1 MDITMEQH
9 DGIGLVNLSGM
20 LTSDTSESAR
30 ARVQS
35 WYEQQ
40 DCPNVVFDL
49 SRLDF
54 MDSTGLGVLMAI
66 LKMINEKNGQ
76 MRIASMQK
84 KPSTLLSITRA
95 YRVLDIYD
103 TVDAAFASFQKQ
115 ADETQAE

>member
-1 MDITMEQH
+1 MDITMDQQ
-9 DGIGLVNLSGM
+9 DGIGLVKLSGM
-20 LTSDTSESAR
+20 LTSDTSESVR
-30 ARVQS
+30 ARIQS

-40 DCPNVVFDL
+40 ACPDVVFDL

-66 LKMINEKNGQ
+66 LKMINEKSGQ

-115 ADETQAE
+115 VDETKAE